1 MQPDQPD
8 NRQILKQSFLDS
20 LVPEPE
26 KSRPKPL
33 EDAKPTTTVKYL
45 CLKTEFEKKLCTVT
59 I

>member
-1 MQPDQPD
+1 MQPDKPD
-8 NRQILKQSFLDS
+8 TSQKTSKQIFFES
-20 LVPEPE
+20 LEPE